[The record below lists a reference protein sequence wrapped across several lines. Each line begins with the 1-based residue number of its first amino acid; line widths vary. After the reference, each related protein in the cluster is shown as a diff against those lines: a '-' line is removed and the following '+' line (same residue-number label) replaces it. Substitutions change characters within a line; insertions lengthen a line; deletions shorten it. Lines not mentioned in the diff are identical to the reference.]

1 VKDPKALKH
10 VIEGVMGKARPRV
23 TRSGHA
29 YTPKNTV
36 NYENYVKLKY
46 VADGGERR
54 EGPIKAVIHV
64 FYEIPQSATKK
75 RRTAILEGLE
85 LPTKKP
91 DADNIAKII
100 LDSLNG
106 IAFHDDSQVTSLEIE
121 SITQKELSVLSFSS
135 LAICEVKNE
144 SFETSFVFK
153 KMPLLQGCGI
163 A

>member
-1 VKDPKALKH
+1 MKDPKALKH
-10 VIEGVMGKARPRV
+10 VVEGVMGKARPRV

-106 IAFHDDSQVTSLEIE
+106 IAFHDDSQVTNLVVEKYYTEGLERVE
-121 SITQKELSVLSFSS
+121 FEFS
-135 LAICEVKNE
+135 ADMKEVKNGVVK
-144 SFETSFVFK
+144 TD
-153 KMPLLQGCGI
+153 
-163 A
+163 

>member
-1 VKDPKALKH
+1 MRDPIPLKH
-10 VIEGVMGKARPRV
+10 VVEGVMGKARPRV

-29 YTPKNTV
+29 FTPKTTS

-46 VADGGERR
+46 TADGGERR
-54 EGPIKAVIHV
+54 EGPIKALIHV

-121 SITQKELSVLSFSS
+121 KYYTEGIERVEFEFSEDMR
-135 LAICEVKNE
+135 EVKNGMAK
-144 SFETSFVFK
+144 TD
-153 KMPLLQGCGI
+153 
-163 A
+163 

>member
-1 VKDPKALKH
+1 MRDPIPLKH
-10 VIEGVMGKARPRV
+10 VVEGVMGKARPRV

-29 YTPKNTV
+29 FTPKTTT
-36 NYENYVKLKY
+36 NYENYVKLEYTYK
-46 VADGGERR
+46 GGERL
-54 EGPIKAVIHV
+54 EGPIKALIHV

-121 SITQKELSVLSFSS
+121 KYYTE
-135 LAICEVKNE
+135 
-144 SFETSFVFK
+144 
-153 KMPLLQGCGI
+153 GI
-163 A
+163 ERVEFQFFNDMRGEK